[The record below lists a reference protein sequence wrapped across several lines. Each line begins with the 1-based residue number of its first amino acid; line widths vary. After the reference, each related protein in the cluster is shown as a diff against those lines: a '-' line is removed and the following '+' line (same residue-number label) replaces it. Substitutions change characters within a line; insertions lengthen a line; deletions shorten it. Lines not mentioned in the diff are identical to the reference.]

1 MSSPSSQIYLEQC
14 AKLQVK
20 VDQSVL
26 ASLSTEWHV
35 LQIAPSTCHEGCL
48 LPLVPVLQS
57 KECAIT
63 TLRLLPARALRRCRL
78 DLLSGDVDA
87 RVLREILRVNT
98 SITELDISFL
108 GIGPAGIKEL
118 ADMLVDNRTLLKLRL
133 AHNPGH
139 RKAYKEIA
147 RALKENSSLQVLDLS
162 SNRLGFDTIQ
172 HLRKAASKSNTH
184 IITHGNNVIE
194 ENLNTATHL
203 VGFGLATIAV
213 VALLIRA
220 SVHVH
225 LFWSCLVYGLTLLA
239 MFSSSAMFHSQF
251 DAKVDHYEFW
261 KMCDHSAIYL
271 LIAGS
276 MTPFV
281 VMSTKYNPVALAVS
295 CFQWSCAVFGI
306 AFGMYAGHH
315 SLKHKLKI
323 EMGVNFAQGFSALLV
338 YQDLLK
344 ELGQG
349 SVDMLAASGMC
360 YVVGALFFVG
370 EHTVHPVSHAIWHLF
385 VIAGAT
391 LHYFAVYKFT
401 CQF

>member
-1 MSSPSSQIYLEQC
+1 MSAALYLEQC

-203 VGFGLATIAV
+203 VGFGLGLIGV
-213 VALLIRA
+213 GGLLSVA
-220 SVHVH
+220 SYDVHA
-225 LFWSCLVYGLTLLA
+225 FWSCLVFGASLLA
-239 MFSSSAMFHSQF
+239 MLACSTIFHSHF
-251 DAKVDHYEFW
+251 DSHVDHYEFW
-261 KMCDHSAIYL
+261 NVLDHSAIYL

-276 MTPFV
+276 MLPFIAIKLNHV
-281 VMSTKYNPVALAVS
+281 PMAVGVALV
-295 CFQWSCAVFGI
+295 QWIIAAFGI
-306 AFGMYAGHH
+306 AFGMYATHH
-315 SLKHKLKI
+315 QLAYRLKVEVI
-323 EMGVNFAQGFSALLV
+323 VSVAQALLI
-338 YQDLLK
+338 
-344 ELGQG
+344 
-349 SVDMLAASGMC
+349 
-360 YVVGALFFVG
+360 
-370 EHTVHPVSHAIWHLF
+370 AIPL
-385 VIAGAT
+385 V
-391 LHYFAVYKFT
+391 
-401 CQF
+401 